1 MRRDEALRIIGEHA
15 AELRAQHAVK
25 TLSIFGS
32 VARDEAREGSDV
44 DVLVEFSKPVG
55 LFKFGHLQIYLEQ
68 IFGTRVDLATP
79 AAIRDFMRDEVFRE
93 AIRAA

>member
-1 MRRDEALRIIGEHA
+1 MRRDEALRIIAQHA
-15 AELRAQHAVK
+15 AELREQHAVK

-32 VARDEAREGSDV
+32 VARDEAREDSDV

-55 LFKFGHLQIYLEQ
+55 LFKFSRLQIYLEQ
-68 IFGTRVDLATP
+68 LLGSKVDLATES
-79 AAIRDFMRDEVFRE
+79 ALRDFMRPQILKE